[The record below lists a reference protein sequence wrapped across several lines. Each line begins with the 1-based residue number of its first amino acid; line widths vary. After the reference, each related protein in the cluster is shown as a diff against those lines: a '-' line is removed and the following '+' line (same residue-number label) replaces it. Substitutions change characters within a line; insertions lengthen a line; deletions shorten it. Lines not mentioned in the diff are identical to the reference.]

1 MSLISLLVLVI
12 VLFLVG
18 WLIFTYI
25 VPRLPAP
32 LNTIVVILC
41 VIIACLILL
50 SYVGIGPG
58 LRL

>member
-1 MSLISLLVLVI
+1 MGLIELLVLII

-32 LNTIVVILC
+32 LGTIVVIIC
-41 VIIACLILL
+41 VVIAVLILL
-50 SYVGIGPG
+50 GAIGIGPG